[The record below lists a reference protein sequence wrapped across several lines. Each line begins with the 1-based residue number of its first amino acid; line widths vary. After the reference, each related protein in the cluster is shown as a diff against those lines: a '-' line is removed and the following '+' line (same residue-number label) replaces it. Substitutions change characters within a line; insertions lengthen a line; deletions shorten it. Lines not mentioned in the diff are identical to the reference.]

1 MEADSVA
8 HEIAERLVWAV
19 NTLEIEP
26 SDRLLEI
33 GCGHGAAVSLICG
46 QLTDGTITAL
56 DRSETM
62 IRAAASRNLG
72 HASAGK
78 ARFHTAELDKTNWG
92 PERFNKIFAV
102 NVNLF
107 WMKPAKELN
116 IIRTLLLPG
125 GSVYLFNQPP
135 TAGKIVHIADRTTQ
149 NLTAEGFIINQI
161 LNENLSAGPAVCVIA
176 GIP

>member
-1 MEADSVA
+1 MAQ
-8 HEIAERLVWAV
+8 EIADRLVWAV
-19 NTLEIEP
+19 NTLAIEP

-46 QLTDGTITAL
+46 KLTDGTITAI

-72 HASAGK
+72 HSSAGK
-78 ARFHTAELDKTNWG
+78 ARFHTAELDKADWG

-107 WMKPAKELN
+107 WMKPAKELS

-125 GSVYLFNQPP
+125 GSVYIFNQPP
-135 TAGKIVHIADRTTQ
+135 AAGKIAHIADKTTQ
-149 NLTAEGFIINQI
+149 NLMSEGFIINQI
-161 LNENLSAGPAVCVIA
+161 LSENLSAGPAVCVIA